1 MRYVLEGS
9 VRKAGDR
16 VRITAQ
22 LNDVATG
29 SHIWAERYD
38 RDLADIFELQDEI
51 SEGIVGAVA
60 PEILDAEVRHARSKR
75 PDNLVAYDCVL
86 RAYQH
91 LCFLPSTITTRR
103 LISCARQSGS
113 IRIMR
118 WPMPMPAGP
127 ISFAFSS
134 CKEHRSGRC

>member
-1 MRYVLEGS
+1 MTEEIITALTRFKSLFVIARNSSFNYRDRSVGIKQIAQDLGVRYVLEGS

-51 SEGIVGAVA
+51 SESIVGAGRRRYSTRKFA
-60 PEILDAEVRHARSKR
+60 M
-75 PDNLVAYDCVL
+75 
-86 RAYQH
+86 RAASG
-91 LCFLPSTITTRR
+91 LTI
-103 LISCARQSGS
+103 S
-113 IRIMR
+113 
-118 WPMPMPAGP
+118 
-127 ISFAFSS
+127 
-134 CKEHRSGRC
+134 